1 MEINYTPGTYHI
13 TIPLADYY
21 DLLEAIDRIVTLDP
35 KQIDCAD
42 CRKVIDRLIPEKLEI
57 QEWAREQCLNRESY
71 SNHSQ

>member
-21 DLLEAIDRIVTLDP
+21 DLLEAIDRIVTP
-35 KQIDCAD
+35 NPEEITCAD
-42 CRKVIDRLIPEKLEI
+42 CREVIDRLIPEKLEI
-57 QEWAREQCLNRESY
+57 QEWARERRLNRESH